1 MDDISL
7 LALENTSSDTLS
19 SIFAVPKDTSWRVET
34 ETHFT
39 DILKVAPERD
49 PETQRKASEV
59 PRPLIQ
65 ELGDDEEP
73 SGPPPLPPVCEGEAV
88 PAPCTEDSDGD
99 LLPAPAPGNVP

>member
-34 ETHFT
+34 EMPFR

-49 PETQRKASEV
+49 LETQRRASEV

-73 SGPPPLPPVCEGEAV
+73 SELPPLPPVCKGEAV
-88 PAPCTEDSDGD
+88 PAPCTEDGDGD
-99 LLPAPAPGNVP
+99 LLPAPTPGNVP

>member
-34 ETHFT
+34 ETPFT

-49 PETQRKASEV
+49 LETQRRASEV

-73 SGPPPLPPVCEGEAV
+73 SGLPPLPPVCEGEAM

-99 LLPAPAPGNVP
+99 RLPAPAPGNVP